1 MSVRT
6 AVVAGQFYEAS
17 AKACRDHIEHMLA
30 QRPLPQDIPDR
41 VLAGVVPHAGWT
53 FSGDLAAMVF
63 AAIKAQQNIDTF
75 VIFGAVHS
83 VTSPQAMLYSSG
95 QWATPLGPVDVD
107 AELGQAIL
115 ARAGKLMND
124 DSASHSR
131 EHSIEVQ
138 IPIIRHLFEDARIV
152 PIMVPPTA
160 HAHEV
165 GEATAAAIAEYDKS
179 VMCIASTDLTHYGPS
194 YRYAPMGEGP
204 KALEWVKDQND
215 RYFIDMA
222 MSMRADTLVE
232 SSQMYHNACGAGAVA
247 ATVAA
252 AEKLGAKAGHLLAH
266 TTSAE
271 VMARQFGRESD
282 DAVGYAAILFA

>member
-6 AVVAGQFYEAS
+6 AIVAGQFYQAS
-17 AKACRDHIEHMLA
+17 ASACRGQIEHMLT
-30 QRPLPQDIPDR
+30 QRPLPSDIPDR
-41 VLAGVVPHAGWT
+41 IRAGLVPHAGWT

-63 AAIKAQQNIDTF
+63 AAIKAKQTVDTF

-83 VTSPQAMLYSSG
+83 VTSHQAMLYSTG

-107 AELGQAIL
+107 TELAQAIL
-115 ARAGKLMND
+115 TQAAALMRD

-138 IPIIRHLFEDARIV
+138 IPIIRHMFPNARIV
-152 PIMVPPTA
+152 PIMVPPAA

-165 GEATAAAIAEYDKS
+165 GEAAAQAIAQYDKS
-179 VMCIASTDLTHYGPS
+179 VVCIASTDLTHYGPS
-194 YRYAPMGEGP
+194 YRYAPMGDGP
-204 KALEWVKDQND
+204 QALEWVKDQND

-271 VMARQFGRESD
+271 VIARDFGKDSQ